1 MLNEMLQDFH
11 DDVVLVYDRLS
22 PLYGAGPLP
31 LSSLRRTM
39 ERVRAEYH
47 RLRAFHPG
55 QFPETLFR
63 IAVCRQS
70 TISGPQLV
78 GPHYVL
84 RLAMQQV
91 ADEYRP
97 SRPPVALALAA

>member
-1 MLNEMLQDFH
+1 MLEEMLQDLH
-11 DDVVLVYDRLS
+11 DDVVIAYDRIA
-22 PLYGAGPLP
+22 PICKVGPLP
-31 LSSLRRTM
+31 LPILRRTL
-39 ERVRAEYH
+39 ERVRAEFC
-47 RLRAFHPG
+47 RLRAAYPG

-70 TISGPQLV
+70 TISGPQLI